1 MLKKYKEI
9 ILYLIFGVLTT
20 IVNIA
25 SFYILADILKIN
37 WIVSNVAAWILSVL
51 FAYFTN
57 KTYVFES
64 KNKNIIKE
72 FISFIICRVLSLG
85 IDMVFM
91 FILIDLLSVSNLIS
105 KIIVNVIVVIANY
118 IFSKFL
124 IFKK

>member
-1 MLKKYKEI
+1 MLEKYKEI

-25 SFYILADILKIN
+25 SFYILVDILKIN

-64 KNKNIIKE
+64 KNSNIIKE
-72 FISFIICRVLSLG
+72 FISFIICRILSLG

-91 FILIDLLSVSNLIS
+91 FILIDLLNVSNLIS
-105 KIIVNVIVVIANY
+105 KIIVNIIVVIANY